1 MNNQNI
7 KKSEN
12 YINLPLNDGVTFE
25 YKFDKAYTK
34 FNKNIK
40 NNNFNFYIISSG
52 IKKICFSIFF
62 FF

>member
-40 NNNFNFYIISSG
+40 KNNFNFYTISSG
-52 IKKICFSIFF
+52 
-62 FF
+62 